1 MRIWIITL
9 GLVFL
14 LSPVAYAEDGGFI
27 FSNGTYQNESAPSA
41 SSERISRLVSMLN
54 LSQEQKDKAKKI
66 STESKMKTE
75 QLFANILLLQQQIR
89 EIENQSMDDFAEILT
104 DEQKIKLYEIKMLR
118 QEEYNAHDREIN
130 DIMQPFNE

>member
-9 GLVFL
+9 SLVFL
-14 LSPVAYAEDGGFI
+14 LSPTVYAEDGNFV
-27 FSNGTYQNESAPSA
+27 FSNGSYQNESAATA

-54 LSQEQKDKAKKI
+54 LSTEQKDKAKKI
-66 STESKMKTE
+66 SAESKMKTE

-118 QEEYNAHDREIN
+118 HEEYNAHDREIN

>member
-9 GLVFL
+9 SLVFL
-14 LSPVAYAEDGGFI
+14 LSPTVYAEDGNFV
-27 FSNGTYQNESAPSA
+27 FSNGTYQSESASTA

-54 LSQEQKDKAKKI
+54 LSTEQKDKAKKI
-66 STESKMKTE
+66 SAESKMKTE

-118 QEEYNAHDREIN
+118 HEEYNAHDREIN
-130 DIMQPFNE
+130 DIMRPFNE